1 MLSEDQ
7 VVAEIFNKFFI
18 NIAQKLKI
26 PTTQNY
32 NTAFIVTNDQV
43 PNTLNKFRNNPSIV
57 TIKNKRKIDQCFS
70 FGPATYE
77 DNLKKTNNLDNT
89 KSCQQFNIPTKILKQ
104 DSDYF
109 AEYFL
114 KMSTNVLQN
123 QRSRQN

>member
-7 VVAEIFNKFFI
+7 VVAESFNKIFI

-70 FGPATYE
+70 FGPATYD

-109 AEYFL
+109 AECFL
-114 KMSTNVLQN
+114 KMSINVFQN